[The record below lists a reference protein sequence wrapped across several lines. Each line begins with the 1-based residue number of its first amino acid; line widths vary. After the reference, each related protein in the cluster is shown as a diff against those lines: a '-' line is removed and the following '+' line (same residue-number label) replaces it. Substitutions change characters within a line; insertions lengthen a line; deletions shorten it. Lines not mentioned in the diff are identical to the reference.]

1 MVKKMR
7 ENNHSLTEL
16 EIKQLREQRNKIITN
31 AVFAAAGALDVAL
44 LKTLS
49 NTVGTD
55 DMTVND
61 LIFLF
66 LGGSACYLGSV
77 LMGVNAIDYMDMK
90 KDFND
95 TVNDKRKIKIKRRNI
110 L

>member
-7 ENNHSLTEL
+7 EYNPSLTEL
-16 EIKQLREQRNKIITN
+16 EIKQLREQRNRIITN

-61 LIFLF
+61 VIFLF
-66 LGGSACYLGSV
+66 LVVV
-77 LMGVNAIDYMDMK
+77 LV
-90 KDFND
+90 
-95 TVNDKRKIKIKRRNI
+95 I
-110 L
+110 LVAF